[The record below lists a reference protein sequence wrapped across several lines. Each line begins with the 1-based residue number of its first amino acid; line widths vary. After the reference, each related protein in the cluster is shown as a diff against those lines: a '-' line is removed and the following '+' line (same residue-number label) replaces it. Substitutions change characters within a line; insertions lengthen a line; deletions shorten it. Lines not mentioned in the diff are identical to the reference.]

1 MQKSNDFEVALHT
14 ESVSPDNK
22 IRQILEV
29 LLLYDPA
36 IETHD
41 VVWEF
46 NGKSRTIKKF
56 EEFPYYLYKAIWDAD
71 FKVCYCPKSLSLTQF
86 RPFNG
91 PPIKT
96 TRQC

>member
-14 ESVSPDNK
+14 EPVSPDNK

-46 NGKSRTIKKF
+46 NGKSRMIKKF

-71 FKVCYCPKSLSLTQF
+71 FKVSYWTLCDNFSL
-86 RPFNG
+86 
-91 PPIKT
+91 KV
-96 TRQC
+96 